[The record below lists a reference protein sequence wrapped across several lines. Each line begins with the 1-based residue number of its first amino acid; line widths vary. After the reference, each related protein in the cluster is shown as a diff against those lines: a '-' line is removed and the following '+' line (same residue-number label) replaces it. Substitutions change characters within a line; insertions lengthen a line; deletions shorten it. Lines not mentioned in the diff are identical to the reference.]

1 VCFIKNVKA
10 LGDNQMKI
18 LVSGATGL
26 IGSAF
31 VKIANAAGH
40 STTALT
46 RKKAPGAIPWD
57 PAVGTL
63 DAAAIE
69 GFDAVVHLAGE
80 NIAAGR
86 WTTAQKKRILDS
98 RVQGTRLLSN
108 SLAQLQR
115 RPSVMVSASAVGF
128 YGDCGDRL
136 LREDSPPGNDFLAN
150 VCREWEQATEAA
162 SKAGIRVVHLRS
174 GVVLAKEG
182 GALAKML
189 PPFKMGVGGKIGS
202 GRQYMSWIDLEDEA
216 GVILHCISRDSMRGP
231 VNSVGPSPVTNLEFT
246 RTLGRVLS
254 RPTVLPLPAFAA
266 RLLLGELADGLLL
279 ASQRVEPAKLTAEG
293 FVFRHRNLEETLR
306 RILK

>member
-1 VCFIKNVKA
+1 
-10 LGDNQMKI
+10 MKI

-46 RKKAPGAIPWD
+46 RKKAPGAIQWD

-63 DAAAIE
+63 DASAIE

-86 WTTAQKKRILDS
+86 WTAAQKKRILDS

-216 GVILHCISRDSMRGP
+216 GVILHCISRASIRGP

-246 RTLGRVLS
+246 KTLGRVLS

-279 ASQRVEPAKLTAEG
+279 SSQRVEPAKLAAEG

-306 RILK
+306 RIMGT

>member
-1 VCFIKNVKA
+1 VVF
-10 LGDNQMKI
+10 MKI
-18 LVSGATGL
+18 LVSGASGL

-31 VKIANAAGH
+31 VKLAKTAGH

-46 RKKAPGAIPWD
+46 RKTTPGAIRWD

-63 DAAAIE
+63 DAAAVE

-86 WTTAQKKRILDS
+86 WTAAQKKRILDS

-108 SLAQLQR
+108 TLAQLQR
-115 RPSVMVSASAVGF
+115 RPAVMVSASAVGY
-128 YGDCGDRL
+128 YGDCGDRV
-136 LREDSPPGNDFLAN
+136 LREDSPPGADFLAN

-189 PPFKMGVGGKIGS
+189 LPFKMGVGGKIGS

-216 GVILHCISRDSMRGP
+216 GVILHCISHDSTRGP
-231 VNSVGPSPVTNLEFT
+231 VNSVGPSAVTNLEFT
-246 RTLGRVLS
+246 KTLGRVLS
-254 RPTVLPLPAFAA
+254 RPTVFPLPAFAA
-266 RLLLGELADGLLL
+266 RLMLGELADGLLL
-279 ASQRVEPAKLTAEG
+279 SSQRVEPAKLTAEG
-293 FVFRHRNLEETLR
+293 FAFRHRNLEETLR
-306 RILK
+306 RILGTL